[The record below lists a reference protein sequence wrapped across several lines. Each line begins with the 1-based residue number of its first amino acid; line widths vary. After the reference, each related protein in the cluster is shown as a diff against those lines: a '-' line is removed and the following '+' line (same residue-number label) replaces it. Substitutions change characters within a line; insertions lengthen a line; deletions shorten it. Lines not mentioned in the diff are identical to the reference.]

1 MWKDSFRIGVDKVD
15 EQHKM
20 LFDKTK
26 ELTDIFRDSKVE
38 NKKAIVDTILFLK
51 QYAVQHFADE
61 EAYQKSI
68 NSPGFEEHQAE
79 HKQFVQTVLQ
89 LEKELVASDFAAK
102 DVQNLIATL
111 STWLLYHVVG
121 SDQQIGKM
129 KVVESAKTHTDKVRM
144 SIAAVFNKVAGLEKE
159 RLKDVEPKHKSVAG
173 DDIILEMQ
181 FEGEMEGYICV
192 QFPQIFSKNLVY
204 AMMSFV
210 PKVIDEFEVAVL
222 FEVLNLIGGEVCNSF
237 IKEEGKSCKIKGI
250 ELSQRPTI
258 APDDTIAMDTGIG
271 IVEVDISMA
280 AAS

>member
-1 MWKDSFRIGVDKVD
+1 MWKDSFRIGVDKID

-38 NKKAIVDTILFLK
+38 NKQTIVDTILFLK

-68 NSPGFEEHQAE
+68 NNPGFEEHQAE
-79 HKQFVQTVLQ
+79 HQQFVQTVLQ
-89 LEKELVASDFAAK
+89 LEKSLIASDFAAN

-121 SDQQIGKM
+121 SDQQIGKV
-129 KVVESAKTHTDKVRM
+129 KVTESAKTHADKVRM
-144 SIAAVFNKVAGLEKE
+144 SVAAVFNKVAGLDKE
-159 RLKDVEPKHKSVAG
+159 HLKDVEPKFKTTAS

-237 IKEEGKSCKIKGI
+237 AKEEGKDCKIKGI

-258 APDDTIAMDTGIG
+258 TPNDTIAMDTGIG
-271 IVEVDISMA
+271 IVEVDISIELHH
-280 AAS
+280 